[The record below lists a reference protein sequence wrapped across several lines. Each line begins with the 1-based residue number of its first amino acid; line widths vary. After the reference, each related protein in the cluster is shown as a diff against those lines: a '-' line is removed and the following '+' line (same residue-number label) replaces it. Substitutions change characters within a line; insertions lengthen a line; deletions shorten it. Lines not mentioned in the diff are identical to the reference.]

1 MAKKKN
7 RAKRTRQ
14 VRSTQVNQIT
24 AQDREQ
30 GRAAIMTMV
39 KGAVMLAVFI
49 CFFALKI
56 QDKTMYERAQGIF
69 ADEAPAQSAQS
80 ANQNTKQSAK

>member
-30 GRAAIMTMV
+30 GRAAIRTMV
-39 KGAVMLAVFI
+39 KGAIMLAVFI

-69 ADEAPAQSAQS
+69 AEETPAL
-80 ANQNTKQSAK
+80 SAKSVK